1 MKLARDP
8 HPTSNTLHLLSTSF
22 PCQTWE
28 IVLTRKRKSCLLN
41 VSQPRLQRPNLL
53 QKQSVLRN
61 SHQRLPLRR
70 ITCKMILTVLTKEEV
85 EMMEKTEERIFKRIL
100 SQSFANCSQCEADK
114 LLTFDHKKLERC
126 CTKR

>member
-1 MKLARDP
+1 MGNSTDKEKKKLPA
-8 HPTSNTLHLLSTSF
+8 
-22 PCQTWE
+22 
-28 IVLTRKRKSCLLN
+28 N
-41 VSQPRLQRPNLL
+41 VSQPRLQRPNRL
-53 QKQSVLRN
+53 QKQSVLGN
-61 SHQRLPLRR
+61 SHQRLLLGR

-126 CTKR
+126 CTKRSPYLCNHQ